1 MSNPQLSSFDTNML
15 NAIRGE
21 IHHLER
27 RMVVLRGLGSVAN
40 GRPKAVNKELRNYPI
55 VLEYLELRVLEIE
68 SHGRTRMF

>member
-27 RMVVLRGLGSVAN
+27 RMVVLREDSN
-40 GRPKAVNKELRNYPI
+40 DRPKELRNYPI

-68 SHGRTRMF
+68 SQGRTRSF

>member
-1 MSNPQLSSFDTNML
+1 ML

-27 RMVVLRGLGSVAN
+27 RMVVLRKDSN
-40 GRPKAVNKELRNYPI
+40 DRPKELRNYPI

-68 SHGRTRMF
+68 SHGRTRSF

>member
-27 RMVVLRGLGSVAN
+27 RMVILREDSN
-40 GRPKAVNKELRNYPI
+40 DRPKELRNYPI

-68 SHGRTRMF
+68 SHVRTRMF

>member
-27 RMVVLRGLGSVAN
+27 RMVVLREDSN
-40 GRPKAVNKELRNYPI
+40 DRPKELRNYPI

-68 SHGRTRMF
+68 SQGRTRLF

>member
-27 RMVVLRGLGSVAN
+27 RMVVLREDSN
-40 GRPKAVNKELRNYPI
+40 DRPKELKNYPI

>member
-27 RMVVLRGLGSVAN
+27 RMVVLREVGSVAN
-40 GRPKAVNKELRNYPI
+40 GRPKELRNYPI

-68 SHGRTRMF
+68 SHGRTRSF

>member
-27 RMVVLRGLGSVAN
+27 RMVVLREDSN
-40 GRPKAVNKELRNYPI
+40 DRPKELRNYPI
-55 VLEYLELRVLEIE
+55 VLEYLKLRVLEIE
-68 SHGRTRMF
+68 SHGRTRLF

>member
-27 RMVVLRGLGSVAN
+27 RMVVLREDSN
-40 GRPKAVNKELRNYPI
+40 DRPKELRNYPI

-68 SHGRTRMF
+68 SHGRTRLF

>member
-27 RMVVLRGLGSVAN
+27 RMVILREDSN
-40 GRPKAVNKELRNYPI
+40 DRPKELRNYPI

-68 SHGRTRMF
+68 SHGRTRSF

>member
-27 RMVVLRGLGSVAN
+27 RMVVLREDSN
-40 GRPKAVNKELRNYPI
+40 DRPKELRNYPI

-68 SHGRTRMF
+68 SHGRTRSF

>member
-27 RMVVLRGLGSVAN
+27 RMVVLRKDSN
-40 GRPKAVNKELRNYPI
+40 DRPKELRNYPI

-68 SHGRTRMF
+68 SHGRTRLF

>member
-27 RMVVLRGLGSVAN
+27 RMVVLREDSN
-40 GRPKAVNKELRNYPI
+40 DRPKELRNYPI

>member
-27 RMVVLRGLGSVAN
+27 RMVILREDSN
-40 GRPKAVNKELRNYPI
+40 DRPKELRNYPI

-68 SHGRTRMF
+68 SHGRTRPF

>member
-27 RMVVLRGLGSVAN
+27 RMVILREDLN
-40 GRPKAVNKELRNYPI
+40 DRPKELRDYPI

-68 SHGRTRMF
+68 SQGRTRPF

>member
-1 MSNPQLSSFDTNML
+1 ML

-27 RMVVLRGLGSVAN
+27 RMVVLREDSN
-40 GRPKAVNKELRNYPI
+40 DRPKELKNYPI

-68 SHGRTRMF
+68 SHGRTRSF

>member
-27 RMVVLRGLGSVAN
+27 RMVILREDSN
-40 GRPKAVNKELRNYPI
+40 DRPKEFRNYPI

-68 SHGRTRMF
+68 SHVRTRMF

>member
-27 RMVVLRGLGSVAN
+27 RMVVLREDSN
-40 GRPKAVNKELRNYPI
+40 DRPKELRNYPI
-55 VLEYLELRVLEIE
+55 VLEYLELRVHEIE
-68 SHGRTRMF
+68 SHGRTRSF

>member
-27 RMVVLRGLGSVAN
+27 RMVILREDSN
-40 GRPKAVNKELRNYPI
+40 DRPKELRNYPI